1 MEVDGLNTTAM
12 VITII
17 VILLGIAGTI
27 VPFIPGVPLIFIAI
41 TTYGWYEGFHI
52 ITAKYIAVMATL
64 TILSIFV
71 DYLASTLGA
80 KYFGS
85 SKYGIYG
92 ALIGT
97 VLGIFIFPPAGL
109 LIGPWIG
116 AIVGEMIAGKDL
128 SNAFRT
134 GIGTILGLFSGVA
147 FSLILAIIMLISFLI
162 IVF

>member
-1 MEVDGLNTTAM
+1 MNTTAV

-27 VPFIPGVPLIFIAI
+27 IPFIPGVPLIFIAI
-41 TTYGWYEGFHI
+41 ATYGWYEGFHT
-52 ITAKYIAVMATL
+52 ITTKYIVILAALTL
-64 TILSIFV
+64 LSLLV
-71 DYLASTLGA
+71 DYLASTMGA

-97 VLGIFIFPPAGL
+97 LLGLFLFPPAGL

-116 AIVGEMIAGKDL
+116 AIVGELMAGKEFNTAL
-128 SNAFRT
+128 RT
-134 GIGTILGLFSGVA
+134 GVGTIVGLFSGIV
-147 FSLILAIIMLISFLI
+147 FSLILAIIMLVSFLI
-162 IVF
+162 VVF

>member
-1 MEVDGLNTTAM
+1 MNTTAV

-27 VPFIPGVPLIFIAI
+27 VPFIPGVPLVFIAI
-41 TTYGWYEGFHI
+41 TTYGWYEGFHT

-64 TILSIFV
+64 TILSLLV

-97 VLGIFIFPPAGL
+97 VLGLFIFPPAGL
-109 LIGPWIG
+109 LVGPWVG
-116 AIVGEMIAGKDL
+116 AIAGEMIAGKDFT
-128 SNAFRT
+128 NAFRT
-134 GIGTILGLFSGVA
+134 GIGAIVGLFSGIV
-147 FSLILAIIMLISFLI
+147 FSLILAIIMLISFLV